1 MTTVPDNSSQHTI
14 SLLVNN
20 KPGVLIRISLV
31 FARRGFNLDS
41 VVVSPGMEERFSRMT
56 ITASGERESLI
67 RILQQLNK
75 LVDVIHA
82 VDHTGEVVVE
92 RELAML
98 KMSCSPKDRTAMLQ
112 ISDHFKCSTV
122 DISQDH
128 LTLEATGNTE
138 KLDAL
143 VEMVRPFGIIEIVRT
158 GKIIVTRGIQET

>member
-1 MTTVPDNSSQHTI
+1 MSQIIDTGTQHTI

-20 KPGVLIRISLV
+20 KPGVLIRIALV

-56 ITASGERESLI
+56 ITASGEPEALV

-82 VDHTGEVVVE
+82 IDHTGEVVVE
-92 RELAML
+92 RELAL
-98 KMSCSPKDRTAMLQ
+98 IKISCPPTERTDLLQ
-112 ISDHFKCSTV
+112 ISDHFKCASV

-128 LTLEATGNTE
+128 LTLECTGSTE

-143 VEMVRPFGIIEIVRT
+143 MEMVRPFGIIEMVRT
-158 GKIIVTRGIQET
+158 GKIVVTRGVQET